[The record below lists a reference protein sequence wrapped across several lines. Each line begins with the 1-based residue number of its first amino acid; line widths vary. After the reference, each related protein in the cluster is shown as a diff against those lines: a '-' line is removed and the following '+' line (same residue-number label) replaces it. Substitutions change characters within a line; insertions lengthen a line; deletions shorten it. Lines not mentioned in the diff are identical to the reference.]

1 MIKNKYTIAQIL
13 PALNTGGVERGVIE
27 VSKSLVDNNFKSIV
41 ISSGGHMET
50 QLKRTGSIHYTL
62 DVNSKNPMKWRKI
75 RKKLKFILEKEKV
88 DLIHF
93 CSRAPAWI
101 GFPLGI
107 ILDIPVITS
116 VHMRFRKSN
125 YFKKIYNSILTRGDA
140 IIAISNHIEM
150 SIKSIFPKVSNKI
163 KLIHRGV
170 DLNLFDANKI
180 KPARIIAQSKLI
192 GIKDSI
198 PVIVMAARP
207 ALWKGYLVLFEA
219 LSKVK
224 NNFQCVLIGAAD
236 GNQKFQQQLINRIIK
251 FNLEGKIKLVK
262 SSRDIQAAMI
272 LGDIVVMPSVTPEPF
287 GRIIV
292 EAQALGKIP
301 IAFDHGGASETIIDG
316 KTGFLA
322 EANNASSLAEKIS
335 FALSLKDS
343 KRQKMGE
350 YSKKFVS
357 KNFSHDRMCNLT
369 ISLYKQCLAEHK
381 RKS

>member
-41 ISSGGHMET
+41 ISSGGHMEI

-62 DVNSKNPMKWRKI
+62 DVNSKNPLKWRKI
-75 RKKLKFILEKEKV
+75 RKKLKVILEKEKV

-101 GFPLGI
+101 GFPLGK

-170 DLNLFDANKI
+170 DLNLFDTNKI

-236 GNQKFQQQLINRIIK
+236 GNQKFQQQLINKIIK

-301 IAFDHGGASETIIDG
+301 IAFDHGGASEIIIDG

>member
-101 GFPLGI
+101 GFPLRI

>member
-50 QLKRTGSIHYTL
+50 QLRRTGSIHYTL
-62 DVNSKNPMKWRKI
+62 DVNSKNPMKWLKI

>member
-1 MIKNKYTIAQIL
+1 MIKNRYTIAQIL

-50 QLKRTGSIHYTL
+50 QLRRTGSIHYTL

-180 KPARIIAQSKLI
+180 KPARIIAQSKSI

-322 EANNASSLAEKIS
+322 AANNASSLAEKIS